1 MKWVLTHDS
10 NGMKAGDVYE
20 GKELP
25 LWLAGKVKESQEKTL
40 EVATPKED
48 ADDKKQVRNKK

>member
-20 GKELP
+20 GKDLP

-40 EVATPKED
+40 EVATPKE
-48 ADDKKQVRNKK
+48 KQPPKTKS

>member
-40 EVATPKED
+40 EVATPK
-48 ADDKKQVRNKK
+48 DDKDKKTVRNKK

>member
-20 GKELP
+20 GKEIP

-48 ADDKKQVRNKK
+48 EEKKAVRNKK